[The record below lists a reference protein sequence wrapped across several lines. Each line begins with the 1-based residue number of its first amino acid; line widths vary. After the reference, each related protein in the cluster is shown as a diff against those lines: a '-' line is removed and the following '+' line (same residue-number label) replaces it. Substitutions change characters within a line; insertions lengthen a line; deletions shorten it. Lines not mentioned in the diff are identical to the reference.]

1 MMKKKSRDESFAT
14 RLEMCQGANDLPG
27 TFGLMS
33 KGPVLSPASYILQ
46 TYAEEAAFSWP
57 RCHLKD

>member
-46 TYAEEAAFSWP
+46 TYAEEAAFS
-57 RCHLKD
+57 